1 MNPAT
6 RPVLHTVLIS
16 DLHLEDAR
24 PQATGILRR
33 FLQGPARDAAA
44 LYILGDLFEFW
55 IGDDVLT
62 ETARV
67 VAAELS
73 ALRNRGVQLYF
84 VHGNRDF
91 LLGPDYARMAGMELL
106 PDASVIDLHGTPSL
120 LLHGD
125 TLCTD
130 DDEYQAFRRKVR
142 DPSFQRMFLGLPPAQ
157 RLAVAKSA
165 RDASKAHT
173 GSAAMEIMDV
183 NCRAVEQAFTDHG
196 VVRMIH
202 GHTHRPAVH
211 RHALAGAGS
220 GTRVVLADWYKDG
233 SYLRVDAHGHQQ
245 LPLGPGSGD
254 QNDLVN

>member
-1 MNPAT
+1 M
-6 RPVLHTVLIS
+6 HTVFIS

-24 PQATGILRR
+24 PEATEILRQ
-33 FLQGPARDAAA
+33 FLQGPATDAQAI
-44 LYILGDLFEFW
+44 YILGDLFEFW

-73 ALRNRGVQLYF
+73 VLRQRGVRLYF

-91 LLGPDYARMAGMELL
+91 LLGPDYASLSGMELL
-106 PDASVIDLHGTPSL
+106 PTASVVDLHGTPSL

-130 DDEYQAFRRKVR
+130 DHEYQAFRLKVR
-142 DPSFQRMFLGLPPAQ
+142 DPSFQKMFLGLPPAQ
-157 RLAVAKSA
+157 RLAMAQSA

-173 GSAAMEIMDV
+173 GSATMEIMDV
-183 NCRAVEQAFTDHG
+183 NPRAVEQAFTDHG
-196 VVRMIH
+196 VMRMIH

-211 RHALAGAGS
+211 QHALAGGS
-220 GTRVVLADWYKDG
+220 TGTRVVLADWYKGG
-233 SYLRVDAHGHQQ
+233 SYLRVDAHGLQQ
-245 LPLGPGSGD
+245 LLLSA
-254 QNDLVN
+254 

>member
-1 MNPAT
+1 M
-6 RPVLHTVLIS
+6 HTVFIS

-24 PQATGILRR
+24 PEATGLLQQFLR
-33 FLQGPARDAAA
+33 GPARDAEA
-44 LYILGDLFEFW
+44 LYVLGDLFEFW

-62 ETARV
+62 DTARS

-73 ALRNRGVQLYF
+73 ALGMQGVPCYF

-91 LLGPDYARMAGMELL
+91 LLGPEFARRSGMELL
-106 PDASVIDLHGTPSL
+106 PETSVVDLHGTPTL

-130 DDEYQAFRRKVR
+130 DQEYQAFRRKVR
-142 DPSFQRMFLGLPPAQ
+142 DTSFQHMFLGLPPAQ
-157 RLAVAKSA
+157 RLAMASSA

-183 NCRAVEQAFTDHG
+183 NSHAVEQAFAEYG
-196 VVRMIH
+196 VTRMIH

-211 RHALAGAGS
+211 QHGLQGGGK
-220 GTRVVLADWYKDG
+220 GTRVVLADWYTAG
-233 SYLRVDAHGHQQ
+233 SYLRVDALGQ
-245 LPLGPGSGD
+245 LQVPI
-254 QNDLVN
+254 NT